1 MADIGITPQDASGAA
16 PLRGLTI
23 DSLASP
29 ASRARKEAIIRFMFL
44 LAALVSI
51 LISGLIV
58 LSLVREAGTFAFN
71 IDWAQTWG
79 QTGWF
84 PRQGIYDMPTVLV
97 SSLIVTGVAMLVAGP
112 LGLGSAI
119 YLSEYASRR
128 TRNFLKPILEI
139 LAGVPSVVLGFF
151 ALFFISPQVIE
162 RIGRNG
168 WLVIGAVI
176 VIGYLCIVSIWARK
190 LVRREID
197 TPVSTQIQRVA
208 TLTALVV
215 FGLVLIWWVVR
226 VGGPAELGP
235 GQTFVKR
242 GGTLAAAA
250 VGVGILTI
258 PLVASVSEDA
268 LAAVPDELRQ
278 ASAGLGARKLTTT
291 VKVVLPAAV
300 SGIVAAFIIGVSRA
314 LGETMVV
321 FMAGG
326 AADAAPFA
334 DSPFEGG
341 LTMTAAMASLATG
354 TDNVVGEG
362 LTFQSLYFVG
372 FVLFLITLM
381 LNIVAGRF
389 VNRVREKY

>member
-1 MADIGITPQDASGAA
+1 MADIGIESQPIL
-16 PLRGLTI
+16 PLRGI
-23 DSLASP
+23 SIEALASP
-29 ASRARKEAIIRFMFL
+29 ARRARKEAAIRFIFL

-51 LISGLIV
+51 AISLLIV
-58 LSLVREAGTFAFN
+58 LSLVREASVFAFN
-71 IDWAQTWG
+71 IDWRQTWG
-79 QTGWF
+79 QIGWF
-84 PRQGIYDMPTVLV
+84 PRQGVYDMPTVLV

-128 TRNFLKPILEI
+128 TRGILKPVLEI

-151 ALFFISPQVIE
+151 ALFFLSPQVVE
-162 RIGRNG
+162 RLGRNG
-168 WLVIGAVI
+168 WLVIGAVLVIAYIAI
-176 VIGYLCIVSIWARK
+176 VASWMRK
-190 LVRREID
+190 LIKREID
-197 TPVSTQIQRVA
+197 TPLSTQLVRVA
-208 TLTALVV
+208 ALTFSVA
-215 FGLVLIWWVVR
+215 FGLILIWWVLR
-226 VGGPAELGP
+226 VAGPSDVDNGLP
-235 GQTFVKR
+235 FVKR
-242 GGTLAAAA
+242 GGQLAAAA

-268 LAAVPDELRQ
+268 LASVPQELRQ
-278 ASAGLGARKLTTT
+278 ASAGLGARKITTT
-291 VKVVLPAAV
+291 IQVVLPAAV

-326 AADAAPFA
+326 AADAARFT

-372 FVLFLITLM
+372 FVLFVLTLG
-381 LNIVAGRF
+381 LNIIAGRF